1 MKSQST
7 TRRPPRGRPS
17 APPPPR
23 GFSRARGSA
32 RRARVEEARGG
43 ARGCADPPAA
53 SSPVVPARKTARV
66 SDARDFTTPPAPP
79 TTRAAAPSP
88 RPRVRTRHAPSP
100 RFFSFSPFADL
111 DVLEAG
117 FRCGGIGGAR
127 PRARRSPRRHG
138 LRITTPA
145 AWDRRHRPA
154 PSRARGRCGA
164 CQTTSGICIDNSA
177 NRHNSSSLSLNHTK
191 IMRVV

>member
-1 MKSQST
+1 MGPNQIR
-7 TRRPPRGRPS
+7 TRRSLGFLPPQVIFS
-17 APPPPR
+17 VLIKKKLSSLFILCPR
-23 GFSRARGSA
+23 SRR
-32 RRARVEEARGG
+32 RRARR
-43 ARGCADPPAA
+43 RP
-53 SSPVVPARKTARV
+53 
-66 SDARDFTTPPAPP
+66 RDTTPS
-79 TTRAAAPSP
+79 RAANHEGCCAVAEAPS
-88 RPRVRTRHAPSP
+88 
-100 RFFSFSPFADL
+100 ADL

-117 FRCGGIGGAR
+117 FRCGGIGGLGHGAC
-127 PRARRSPRRHG
+127 RSPRRHG